1 MKKRLK
7 LRPINLF
14 PFSVIPKKLTKTSAL
29 TCPPPPT
36 RSSSYRFKYHDQPLS
51 LPPTPQP
58 LPPLPFMLVFTPSLL
73 PPTSPTS
80 SLAMTAATLPSHFIS
95 SFSHWRQSLYDSPLT
110 PPIDGQH
117 RKMQCDPQP
126 TTLPPISYLDRHLPA
141 MPPCTCLCSPVVGV
155 SQLWHFTVTPPRL
168 EIPTFQNYS
177 SPSSP
182 MLATPSHQ
190 PSLFPSDIHRPP
202 SFRPSPVKLTI
213 DDPPYLVDWL
223 DFTRKRSAH
232 SIAEKTC
239 EMICY
244 LWFSSP
250 PSNSAA
256 SALQPNSASRPNR
269 HISATNT
276 LQLLA
281 TPTFVNFMQ
290 KLLETT
296 QVSQSVIVL
305 SLHYIY
311 RLKERNRFTAGQPGS
326 EFRIAVAGLM
336 MANKFLDESVPLFH
350 FSVSPSLK

>member
-1 MKKRLK
+1 MANTAKCNVILNRLRCHQY
-7 LRPINLF
+7 LTLIDICQLCRPVRVSLF
-14 PFSVIPKKLTKTSAL
+14 DVVGLHL
-29 TCPPPPT
+29 
-36 RSSSYRFKYHDQPLS
+36 
-51 LPPTPQP
+51 
-58 LPPLPFMLVFTPSLL
+58 
-73 PPTSPTS
+73 
-80 SLAMTAATLPSHFIS
+80 
-95 SFSHWRQSLYDSPLT
+95 
-110 PPIDGQH
+110 
-117 RKMQCDPQP
+117 
-126 TTLPPISYLDRHLPA
+126 ISY
-141 MPPCTCLCSPVVGV
+141 
-155 SQLWHFTVTPPRL
+155 HFTVTPPRL

-190 PSLFPSDIHRPP
+190 PSLFSTDPNRLPA
-202 SFRPSPVKLTI
+202 FRPSPVKLPF

-250 PSNSAA
+250 RSNPAA
-256 SALQPNSASRPNR
+256 SSFQPNSTSRPNR

-281 TPTFVNFMQ
+281 TPTFVHFMQ

-336 MANKFLDESVPLFH
+336 MANKFLDESVSFVLLCL
-350 FSVSPSLK
+350 SSY